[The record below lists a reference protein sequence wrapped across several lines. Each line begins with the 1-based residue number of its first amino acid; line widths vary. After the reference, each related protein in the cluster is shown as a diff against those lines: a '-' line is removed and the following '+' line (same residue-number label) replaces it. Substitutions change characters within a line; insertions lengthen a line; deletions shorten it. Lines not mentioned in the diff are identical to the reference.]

1 MTMSGKKNKC
11 LERLKNQ
18 SSSSYECMLYKYHD
32 AATDEF
38 IQAKYSN
45 NCFRVLHNICAVSAN
60 EHYGDYDTEHFWNF
74 DEENTKK
81 LMLRT
86 GSHDGESLIKSVK
99 MRFGQYGSHAA
110 KRIEEYCKK
119 NEIEYK
125 ESIY

>member
-1 MTMSGKKNKC
+1 MSYKKYKKF
-11 LERLKNQ
+11 LERLQYQ
-18 SSSSYECMLYKYHD
+18 SSPTYSCMLYEREGIF
-32 AATDEF
+32 ADEF
-38 IQAKYSN
+38 IEATYSN
-45 NCFRVLHNICAVSAN
+45 NCFRVLNNICAVSAN

-86 GSHDGESLIKSVK
+86 GSHDGESLIKSIK